1 MFKIRFSP
9 GNNRNYLRSNK
20 ITAVDFSPTD
30 MALLLVEKLLVSD
43 HHQQRQSFGENLL
56 DELSDAA
63 GIDIVQLVIQDDHQ
77 QHRRSGGRVVMKR
90 YGSYRLASAT
100 ITIPNRTAVRG
111 QIVAGKTFL
120 DTLLHEWLHHYDTI
134 KLKLNSIHSKGF
146 YLRLSD
152 LKQKLQIPI
161 EKKK

>member
-1 MFKIRFSP
+1 MFKIKFNPVS
-9 GNNRNYLRSNK
+9 NRNYLRSNK
-20 ITAVDFSPTD
+20 ITAIKFPISDEAI
-30 MALLLVEKLLVSD
+30 ALAQKIIISQETED
-43 HHQQRQSFGENLL
+43 RQELGERLL
-56 DELSDAA
+56 DELSDASQ
-63 GIDIVQLVIQDDHQ
+63 IDIVQLQIQDGNQ
-77 QHRRSGGRVVMKR
+77 YHRRRGGKVVMKR
-90 YGSYRLASAT
+90 YGSYRLVSKT

-120 DTLLHEWLHHYDTI
+120 DTLLHEWLHHYDTL

-152 LKQKLQIPI
+152 LKVKLEIPV